1 MRTNL
6 EQTALFDLVSNPL
19 LGILQFLHKVIQS
32 LAATS
37 FKNPFKLF
45 HFGSGLI
52 FFLSLQLCL
61 CSILT
66 IYDELN
72 DVCNRSKNLNKTGN
86 VMAMVTVVRRSGL
99 PVTRAMPAIPRTM
112 LLQPTVVCLSY
123 PRPKSQQNF
132 QVLYIFLFI
141 QKPEV

>member
-45 HFGSGLI
+45 HFDSGLI
-52 FFLSLQLCL
+52 FFFSLYLCL

-66 IYDELN
+66 IYDKLK

-86 VMAMVTVVRRSGL
+86 VMAMVTVVWRSGL
-99 PVTRAMPAIPRTM
+99 PVTRAMPAIPRIV
-112 LLQPTVVCLSY
+112 LIQPTGVCLSY
-123 PRPKSQQNF
+123 PRPKLLQNF
-132 QVLYIFLFI
+132 RVSY
-141 QKPEV
+141 